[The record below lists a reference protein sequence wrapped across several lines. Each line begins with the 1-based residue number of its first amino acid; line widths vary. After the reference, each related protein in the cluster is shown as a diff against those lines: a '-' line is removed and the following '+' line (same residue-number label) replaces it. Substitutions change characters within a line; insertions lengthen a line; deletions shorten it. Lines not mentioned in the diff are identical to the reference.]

1 LAGAA
6 GERNGR
12 RQLGVVEVW
21 AWLKFGLSPSS
32 RETFL
37 DVLLKCETHNSFAAP
52 EVFAKTLSAVAH
64 DPLAFM

>member
-1 LAGAA
+1 M
-6 GERNGR
+6 
-12 RQLGVVEVW
+12 VEVW